1 MQETT
6 ENLFSI
12 YNSTDGSYNNKF
24 KMLNDKDLIDACIL
38 FKLLFYYY
46 LNVFD
51 KDSIL
56 TFVSPVML
64 YLNNIFISNF
74 GTFTNQQNEIEKI
87 KFIIFIMMVCVCF
100 FVIWIPYLSKVKKK
114 IWRVKGMLN
123 MIPMDIIANN
133 ENLKVALISD
143 DITQAVK

>member
-1 MQETT
+1 
-6 ENLFSI
+6 
-12 YNSTDGSYNNKF
+12 
-24 KMLNDKDLIDACIL
+24 
-38 FKLLFYYY
+38 
-46 LNVFD
+46 
-51 KDSIL
+51 
-56 TFVSPVML
+56 
-64 YLNNIFISNF
+64 
-74 GTFTNQQNEIEKI
+74 
-87 KFIIFIMMVCVCF
+87 MMVCVCF